1 MRQLPEAQVDK
12 RDLSV
17 AWIDYRK
24 AYDMV
29 PHRWI
34 RGALKALRA
43 PKQIRRLVRRL
54 VPLWQTDLTVR
65 TAHGTTS
72 IPVTLKRGVFQ
83 GDSLSPLLFCI
94 CVAPLSLQLR
104 KRTGFRSAHQVSP
117 VTHMFFMDDLKTSK
131 EGKKSLEE
139 TVGLVEKVSGAIGMT
154 LGLKKCAVSHARK
167 GSERRQHHPAL
178 GQRTGGGQVWVVV

>member
-1 MRQLPEAQVDK
+1 MHTRSMRQLPEAQVDK

-34 RGALKALRA
+34 KRALKAIRA
-43 PKQIRRLVRRL
+43 PKQVRRMVRRL
-54 VPLWQTDLTVR
+54 LPPWQTDLTVR

-72 IPVTLKRGVFQ
+72 IPVTLRRGVFQ

-94 CVAPLSLQLR
+94 CYPTVPPTAHHAGAPSD
-104 KRTGFRSAHQVSP
+104 P
-117 VTHMFFMDDLKTSK
+117 
-131 EGKKSLEE
+131 
-139 TVGLVEKVSGAIGMT
+139 
-154 LGLKKCAVSHARK
+154 
-167 GSERRQHHPAL
+167 
-178 GQRTGGGQVWVVV
+178 